1 LQFLCLSPIESF
13 HWWPIKHHM
22 GRSKLWVFLA
32 ALVLASGVLAGP
44 SATAAGR
51 YQPFTK
57 GSYWRSQSDNRAA
70 RNSKAMMSWL
80 RSMLHTDRRFVTIRA
95 TNLNGSSAQGTT
107 VYYATENSPLYRICH
122 NPRYHKYYW
131 PTDFDAVRIPKGA
144 RAPTDNDA
152 DMIVYNVF
160 KRKVFWF
167 TNMQRINGRWCASQA
182 SVYHTDSNGLH
193 GKLARST
200 NRHNWG
206 KHGLAP
212 ITQAIR
218 WGEVASGSIPHVM
231 NVYIPAISCN
241 RDDVFPLYTG
251 TMCTTHAANSIPAG
265 AILRIRPRVNLSNY
279 RLSPTARII
288 ARALKRYGAVVG
300 DRSGVGNNVTI
311 KLEDTAV
318 EGKGN
323 LWANAGLRFDSL
335 RNIPLSAY
343 RIDRLGAGR

>member
-1 LQFLCLSPIESF
+1 
-13 HWWPIKHHM
+13 M

-32 ALVLASGVLAGP
+32 ALVLASGVLAGL

-193 GKLARST
+193 GRLARST

-212 ITQAIR
+212 VTQAVR
-218 WGEVASGSIPHVM
+218 WSEVASGLVPHVM
-231 NVYIPAISCN
+231 DVYIPSVSCN
-241 RDDVFPLYTG
+241 NQAPNGKDWFPLYQG
-251 TMCTTHAANSIPAG
+251 TMCTTSATGSIPAG
-265 AILRIRPRVNLSNY
+265 AVLRIKPTVDLSQY
-279 RLSPTARII
+279 PLSPVARVL
-288 ARALKRYGAVVG
+288 AQALQTYGAVIG
-300 DRSGVGNNVTI
+300 DRSGVGNNVTV
-311 KLEDTAV
+311 KLEDTVV

-323 LWANAGLRFDSL
+323 LWLNAGVKFDAL
-335 RNIPLSAY
+335 KVIPLSAY
-343 RIDRLGAGR
+343 QIDTLGTPR